1 MPRLR
6 FLSGAIVAALAF
18 TSAAHAGQFDKVV
31 VFGDSLNDNGNISLS
46 SGAQQATRFT
56 TNPGEVAL
64 EHVADAYGFPLQPS
78 VHGGT
83 DFAWGGAGVNN
94 NAPGTPAG
102 VPTVTQQI
110 DGYLGIT
117 APDPHALYGIWSG
130 ANDVFYHASISA
142 AGAESPAQALTAIA
156 TASGDEVA
164 LIGKLQ
170 SAGARNVVV
179 FNLPDIGKTP
189 EAAATNA
196 LLPGS
201 AQFLTALSQTYN
213 QQLNQGLGQLDE
225 GVIPVNAYAFL
236 NEVIANPSRYGFTN
250 VTDPAC
256 GAGSSSV
263 QCGPPG
269 SGAPYTYPAGANA
282 TYLFADGV
290 HPSSA
295 AHAILGQLVV
305 SEINAPGQASILGEA
320 PLEAADTQARI
331 LHSQMSADTLDR
343 GSRVFASVG
352 YAQQGF
358 DATSGSPTTHSRNTH
373 VTLGIDG
380 SVADTVS
387 VGLALDSNHANAD
400 FGGHGGGY
408 RMRNLMATGY
418 AVAHLGGAYLG
429 LYGGG
434 GDIHFNDIKRQF
446 ALGPSLRTESGDTRG
461 SQWLGGLRA
470 GFMFGDTD
478 LRSGPFANIQ
488 WQHVHVDGY
497 QENSGDSSAMHFGSQ
512 TRRSL
517 VSSLGW
523 RMTGNWALGSGSV
536 QPYLNLA
543 WNHDSQADQ
552 RLVSA
557 GLTSLNGQFALGGY
571 TPDTTWVSA
580 DLGIST
586 HYGNVT
592 GWFGYTGRAL
602 DQTQTLNA
610 LNIGVNIAL

>member
-46 SGAQQATRFT
+46 AGAQQATRFT

-64 EHVADAYGFPLQPS
+64 EHVADAYGFTLKPS
-78 VHGGT
+78 VLGGT
-83 DFAWGGAGVNN
+83 DYAWGGAGVNN
-94 NAPGTPAG
+94 NAPGTPMG

-110 DGYLGIT
+110 DGYLSTT

-130 ANDVFYHASISA
+130 ANDIFYHASISA
-142 AGAESPAQALTAIA
+142 IGAESPTQALTAIA
-156 TASGDEVA
+156 MAGGDEA
-164 LIGKLQ
+164 GLIGKLQ
-170 SAGARNVVV
+170 AAGASNIVV

-189 EAAATNA
+189 QAAASNA
-196 LLPGS
+196 QLPGS
-201 AQFLTALSQTYN
+201 AQFLTGLSQTYN
-213 QQLNQGLGQLDE
+213 QQLNQGLAQL
-225 GVIPVNAYAFL
+225 GTGIIPVNAYAFL
-236 NEVIANPSRYGFTN
+236 NEVIADPARYGFTN

-269 SGAPYTYPAGANA
+269 SGAPYTYPAGANS

-305 SEINAPGQASILGEA
+305 SELNAPGEVSILGEA
-320 PLEAADTQARI
+320 PLAAANTQARI
-331 LHSQMSADTLDR
+331 VHTQMNADALGR

-358 DATSGSPTTHSRNTH
+358 NATSGSPSTHSHNTH
-373 VTLGIDG
+373 VTVGVDG
-380 SVADTVS
+380 SVENTVS
-387 VGLALDSNHANAD
+387 IGAALAYNHANAD

-434 GDIHFNDIKRQF
+434 GKIRFTDIKRQF
-446 ALGPSLRTESGDTRG
+446 ALGPALRTESGGSNG
-461 SQWLGGLRA
+461 SQWMGGLRT
-470 GFMFGDTD
+470 GFMFGDES
-478 LRSGPFANIQ
+478 LRSGPFVNVQ

-497 QENSGDSSAMHFGSQ
+497 QENSSDSSAMHFGSQ
-512 TRRSL
+512 TRQSL

-523 RMTGNWALGSGSV
+523 RMTGNWTFGSGSV

-552 RLVSA
+552 RLVTA
-557 GLTSLNGQFALGGY
+557 GLNSLNGQFALGGY
-571 TPDTTWVSA
+571 KPDSTWVSA
-580 DLGIST
+580 DLGVST
-586 HYGNVT
+586 HYDNIT
-592 GWFGYTGRAL
+592 GWLGYTGRAL
-602 DQTQTLNA
+602 DKTQTLNA
-610 LNIGVNIAL
+610 FNIGVNIAF